1 MEPLPMKSASTAI
14 VLAASIFVAANA
26 FADTNDRPISPQKHW
41 SVEGDLRGGLTS
53 TDWVQDGNARSAS
66 PVQMAKADRFDLS
79 MKAQSDDVSRQ
90 LTSFVKKHKSS
101 SEIGYPATAKVT
113 HIQDYE
119 VLAENASV
127 YEVSIRYQVVA
138 SVDSATF
145 EDIFIVKI
153 DADGQLQ
160 IVEMK
165 S

>member
-1 MEPLPMKSASTAI
+1 MKSATTAI

-26 FADTNDRPISPQKHW
+26 VAGT
-41 SVEGDLRGGLTS
+41 
-53 TDWVQDGNARSAS
+53 
-66 PVQMAKADRFDLS
+66 DRFALS
-79 MKAQSDDVSRQ
+79 INAQSDDVNRQ
-90 LTSFVKKHKSS
+90 LTSLVKKHKSS

-113 HIQDYE
+113 QIQGYDIIAKTE
-119 VLAENASV
+119 SH

-145 EDIFIVKI
+145 EDIFIVKLET
-153 DADGQLQ
+153 DGRLQ

>member
-1 MEPLPMKSASTAI
+1 MKSATTKSATTAI

-26 FADTNDRPISPQKHW
+26 VAGT
-41 SVEGDLRGGLTS
+41 
-53 TDWVQDGNARSAS
+53 
-66 PVQMAKADRFDLS
+66 DRFALPFN
-79 MKAQSDDVSRQ
+79 AQIDDVSRQ
-90 LTSFVKKHKSS
+90 LTSLVKKHKSS

-113 HIQDYE
+113 QIQDYDIIAKTE
-119 VLAENASV
+119 SH

-145 EDIFIVKI
+145 EDIFIVKLE
-153 DADGQLQ
+153 ADGRLQ